1 MDGIQIVEYS
11 PNYFSEVRRIF
22 SEANYELV
30 NIAIIRGLKSLQVQI
45 VIFSTF
51 LFGFLLHSTQ
61 TGVLLV
67 STIIGLQ
74 VYFIRTFY
82 QNYVK

>member
-51 LFGFLLHSTQ
+51 LFGFLLNSTQ

-67 STIIGLQ
+67 SIIIGLQ